1 MIFIFYKNRFEK
13 NKIMIT
19 TRESINFQFSL
30 IFGYSSPTDLIAG
43 DVIGPGKLT
52 KEMVNELTKDVI
64 TYLRMYNAML
74 RDFAGS
80 EVFSIEFE
88 LYNFDQKDAQVK
100 IYPKSMVL
108 IPGKYKECE
117 SLLLALKP
125 ETGYLDAHK
134 SRESINHISK
144 LFYEV
149 EEFSNH
155 PLLEHQKKIQVYNKF
170 ATRFSKKLYGDLIED
185 KWNKKLIGLSVSLP
199 TEKEMLST
207 YGSIRTDV
215 DYLWNKTPIQI
226 KFSDQKYDRLKSPYI
241 GKSTIDHL
249 KYAISE
255 PSADFIIE
263 KTLILGT
270 NLLKL
275 ANIGTIDEIQEK
287 VISFFVV
294 KIEESFSKNQELFSG
309 VEIISYMEKKLTDFN
324 IKVDNFIKISKNFL
338 TTGEIGNISELL
350 EKYTSFIINNSKE
363 NIDIYRALSELAINS
378 ISVSITSEENLR
390 ASELRSA
397 INYFAE
403 VLKNSINC
411 LRNSF
416 PRYLSRRRLNTLT
429 YHFIRI
435 LHEKFENEQKPS
447 KILGQNILSKFK
459 QHLLSQI
466 EINPIVLL
474 KVGAFNEEIL
484 NKEFIKLVNISI
496 KSFFGSINL
505 NISDLIAFAEVQ
517 MEKDSKLIN
526 SHVKK
531 FERFSNELKYL
542 LRYILRY
549 TTINRFLK
557 EEPDG
562 EISDPVTFANRFHR
576 FLEKRIGAI
585 NLTWKTYILEWIK
598 DFAKKFFN
606 IEEIRDWSLD
616 ETLFEFI
623 KYLEKRESE
632 EQVPETFLKFL
643 DKYILRISNEVE
655 KEILIDFYKH
665 YEFCT
670 DIKTEFPKYVQ
681 NKIEKEINLFK
692 IEQEKIKP
700 IKYLSILEKN
710 TFYNYIKEKELKYF
724 SKLIPRPVSLILKQ
738 ELTAEEVDLF
748 NADLFH
754 VFEFKYWHN
763 KAKYDI
769 ADNFKEVYREWIKKL

>member
-1 MIFIFYKNRFEK
+1 
-13 NKIMIT
+13 MIT

-30 IFGYSSPTDLIAG
+30 IFGYSSPTELIAG

-52 KEMVNELTKDVI
+52 KEMVNALSKEVI

-88 LYNFDQKDAQVK
+88 LYNFDERDAQMN
-100 IYPKSMVL
+100 IYTKSMVL
-108 IPGKYKECE
+108 IQGKYKECE

-125 ETGYLDAHK
+125 ETGYLDPHK
-134 SRESINHISK
+134 SRESLNHISK
-144 LFYEV
+144 LFYEI

-155 PLLEHQKKIQVYNKF
+155 PNLEPQKKVQVYNKF

-185 KWNKKLIGLSVSLP
+185 KWNKKLIGLTVSLP

-215 DYLWNKTPIQI
+215 DFLWNKNPIEMN
-226 KFSDQKYDRLKSPYI
+226 FSDQKYDRLKSPYS
-241 GKSTIDHL
+241 GKSKIDHL

-255 PSADFIIE
+255 PSANFIVE

-275 ANIGTIDEIQEK
+275 ANTGTTDEIQEK
-287 VISFFVV
+287 TISFFIGR
-294 KIEESFSKNQELFSG
+294 IEESFSKNQELVSG
-309 VEIISYMEKKLTDFN
+309 VEIISFMEKSLTNYN
-324 IKVDNFIKISKNFL
+324 IKVDNFLKISKKFL

-350 EKYTSFIINNSKE
+350 EKYSSFIIDNSEE
-363 NIDIYRALSELAINS
+363 NIDFYKDISELAIIS
-378 ISVSITSEENLR
+378 INLSIKSEGKLR
-390 ASELRSA
+390 ASELSSVL
-397 INYFAE
+397 NYFAE
-403 VLKNSINC
+403 VVKNSINC
-411 LRNSF
+411 IRNTF
-416 PRYLSRRRLNTLT
+416 PRYLSQRRLNTLT
-429 YHFIRI
+429 YRFIRN
-435 LHEKFENEQKPS
+435 LHEKFKNEQKPS
-447 KILGQNILSKFK
+447 KILGQNILSKFE
-459 QHLLSQI
+459 QHLISQI

-474 KVGAFNEEIL
+474 IEGVFNEDIL
-484 NKEFIKLVNISI
+484 NKEFKKLVNNNL
-496 KSFFGSINL
+496 KSFFAKINL
-505 NISDLIAFAEVQ
+505 NISDLISFAEVQ
-517 MEKDSKLIN
+517 MEKDSKLIE

-542 LRYILRY
+542 LSYILRY

-562 EISDPVTFANRFHR
+562 EINDPVTFTNRFHR

-598 DFAKKFFN
+598 DYAKKFFK
-606 IEEIRDWSLD
+606 IDEIRDWSLD
-616 ETLFEFI
+616 ETLLDFT
-623 KYLEKRESE
+623 KYLEERESK
-632 EQVPETFLKFL
+632 EQEPETFSKFL
-643 DKYILRISNEVE
+643 DKYILQISNEVE

-665 YEFCT
+665 YEFCI
-670 DIKTEFPKYVQ
+670 DIKTEFPKYVK
-681 NKIEKEINLFK
+681 NKIEKEINLFE
-692 IEQEKIKP
+692 IEQERIIP
-700 IKYLSILEKN
+700 IKYLSIDETH
-710 TFYNYIKEKELKYF
+710 TFYNYIKEKVLRYF

-769 ADNFKEVYREWIKKL
+769 GDNFKEVYREWIKKL

>member
-1 MIFIFYKNRFEK
+1 MIFIFYKNIFEK

-52 KEMVNELTKDVI
+52 KEMVNELTKEVI

-108 IPGKYKECE
+108 IPGKFKECE

-125 ETGYLDAHK
+125 ETGYLDPHK
-134 SRESINHISK
+134 SRESINYISK

-155 PLLEHQKKIQVYNKF
+155 PLLEPQKKIQVYNKF

-215 DYLWNKTPIQI
+215 NYLWNKTPIEI

-275 ANIGTIDEIQEK
+275 ANTGTIDEIQEK
-287 VISFFVV
+287 VVSFFVV

-309 VEIISYMEKKLTDFN
+309 VEIIPYMEKKLTDFN

-338 TTGEIGNISELL
+338 TTGETGNISELL
-350 EKYTSFIINNSKE
+350 EKYNSFIINNSEE

-378 ISVSITSEENLR
+378 ISLSITSEENLR
-390 ASELRSA
+390 ASELRSV

-403 VLKNSINC
+403 VLKNSINS

-429 YHFIRI
+429 SRFIRI

-474 KVGAFNEEIL
+474 KVGAFNEDIL
-484 NKEFIKLVNISI
+484 NKEFIKLVNNSI

-505 NISDLIAFAEVQ
+505 TISDLIAFAEVQ

-542 LRYILRY
+542 LSYILRY
-549 TTINRFLK
+549 TTINRLFTKLYS
-557 EEPDG
+557 
-562 EISDPVTFANRFHR
+562 EI
-576 FLEKRIGAI
+576 
-585 NLTWKTYILEWIK
+585 Y
-598 DFAKKFFN
+598 
-606 IEEIRDWSLD
+606 
-616 ETLFEFI
+616 
-623 KYLEKRESE
+623 
-632 EQVPETFLKFL
+632 
-643 DKYILRISNEVE
+643 
-655 KEILIDFYKH
+655 
-665 YEFCT
+665 
-670 DIKTEFPKYVQ
+670 
-681 NKIEKEINLFK
+681 
-692 IEQEKIKP
+692 
-700 IKYLSILEKN
+700 
-710 TFYNYIKEKELKYF
+710 YN
-724 SKLIPRPVSLILKQ
+724 
-738 ELTAEEVDLF
+738 
-748 NADLFH
+748 
-754 VFEFKYWHN
+754 
-763 KAKYDI
+763 
-769 ADNFKEVYREWIKKL
+769 

>member
-149 EEFSNH
+149 EEFSND

-378 ISVSITSEENLR
+378 ISLSITSEENLR

-692 IEQEKIKP
+692 IKQEKIKP

>member
-1 MIFIFYKNRFEK
+1 
-13 NKIMIT
+13 MIT

-52 KEMVNELTKDVI
+52 KEMVNELSKDVI

-88 LYNFDQKDAQVK
+88 LYNFDQKDAQMK

-125 ETGYLDAHK
+125 ETGYLDPHK

-155 PLLEHQKKIQVYNKF
+155 PGLEHQKKIQVYNKF

-215 DYLWNKTPIQI
+215 DYLWNKSPIEI
-226 KFSDQKYDRLKSPYI
+226 KFSNQKYDRLKSPYI

-255 PSADFIIE
+255 PSATFIIE

-275 ANIGTIDEIQEK
+275 ANTGTTDEIQEK
-287 VISFFVV
+287 VISFFVA
-294 KIEESFSKNQELFSG
+294 KIEESFGKNQKLFSG
-309 VEIISYMEKKLTDFN
+309 VEIISYMEKILTDFN
-324 IKVDNFIKISKNFL
+324 VKVDNFLKISKKFL

-350 EKYTSFIINNSKE
+350 EKYNSFIVENSEE
-363 NIDIYRALSELAINS
+363 NIDFYRTISELAINS
-378 ISVSITSEENLR
+378 MTLSIISEEKLR
-390 ASELRSA
+390 ASELDSV

-403 VLKNSINC
+403 VLKNSISC
-411 LRNSF
+411 IRNSF
-416 PRYLSRRRLNTLT
+416 PRYLSHRRLNTLISN
-429 YHFIRI
+429 FIRI
-435 LHEKFENEQKPS
+435 LHVKFENEQKPS
-447 KILGQNILSKFK
+447 KNLGQNILGKFE
-459 QHLLSQI
+459 QHLISQI
-466 EINPIVLL
+466 AINPIVLL
-474 KVGAFNEEIL
+474 KVGVFNEEIL
-484 NKEFIKLVNISI
+484 NKEFKKLVNDNI
-496 KSFFGSINL
+496 KSFYGSINL
-505 NISDLIAFAEVQ
+505 DISDLIAFAEIQ
-517 MEKDSKLIN
+517 MEKDSNLID

-531 FERFSNELKYL
+531 FERFSDELKYL
-542 LRYILRY
+542 LSYILRY

-598 DFAKKFFN
+598 DYAKKFFS
-606 IEEIRDWSLD
+606 IEEIREWSLD

-623 KYLEKRESE
+623 KYLEERESN
-632 EQVPETFLKFL
+632 EQEPEAFLKFL
-643 DKYILRISNEVE
+643 DNYILRISNDVE
-655 KEILIDFYKH
+655 KEILIDFYKQ
-665 YEFCT
+665 YEFCIG
-670 DIKTEFPKYVQ
+670 IKTEFPKYIQ
-681 NKIEKEINLFK
+681 NKVEKEINLFK
-692 IEQEKIKP
+692 IEPEKIIPKN
-700 IKYLSILEKN
+700 YLSIDEQN
-710 TFYNYIKEKELKYF
+710 TFYNYVKKNELRYF

-748 NADLFH
+748 KADLFH